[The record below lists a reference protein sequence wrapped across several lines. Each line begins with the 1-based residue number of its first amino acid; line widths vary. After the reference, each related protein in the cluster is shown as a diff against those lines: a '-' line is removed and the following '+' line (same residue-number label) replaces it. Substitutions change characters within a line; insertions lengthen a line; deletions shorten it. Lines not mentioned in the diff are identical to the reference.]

1 MSLVDEEIEDLY
13 IRDLKEKIDA
23 RWRLQRQL
31 ERCNLLAIEAAS
43 SEEKYEAFRQ
53 AVEVLLGDLPIRIR
67 KRVEAR
73 EEDYVIKGGPEWHYI
88 YNAGVPMGTPDDPV
102 CDEHGNPISPV
113 LVQQPDEV
121 DPFALL
127 SVIKEELEKGGLTWE
142 YREEH
147 KAIRKIGEPL
157 PEGIVSRAEQMLV
170 RFIRQVRAENPEL
183 KIGWRQLVG
192 ELLQRSPEI
201 PLFEEEEE

>member
-1 MSLVDEEIEDLY
+1 MAEWFEEEKEEEISGLFDVEVKGRINAPVSLM
-13 IRDLKEKIDA
+13 
-23 RWRLQRQL
+23 RQL
-31 ERCNLLAIEAAS
+31 ERCNILGS
-43 SEEKYEAFRQ
+43 TGDEEKFMR
-53 AVEVLLGDLPIRIR
+53 AVMMLLDDLPLAVKR
-67 KRVEAR
+67 RVEAR
-73 EEDYVIKGGPEWHYI
+73 RDEYMVGGPEWFYLKNCG
-88 YNAGVPMGTPDDPV
+88 YPMGHPDDPV

-113 LVQQPDEV
+113 LVNRPEEPD
-121 DPFALL
+121 PYMLL
-127 SVIKEELEKGGLTWE
+127 SVIKEELERANLTWE